1 MKMRKLTYFKIQSV
15 FQLYF
20 DDEGL
25 INHTKDKQKTVTA
38 IKLEIL
44 RNGCCALSQ
53 RNVAADTSILSTNR
67 WLHFSTSRQNMEFSR
82 WLSYYV

>member
-25 INHTKDKQKTVTA
+25 INHTKDKQNTVTA
-38 IKLEIL
+38 IKLEMVVVL
-44 RNGCCALSQ
+44 R
-53 RNVAADTSILSTNR
+53 VKET
-67 WLHFSTSRQNMEFSR
+67 WLQTRP
-82 WLSYYV
+82 